1 MACADQSPGYDQ
13 PMRMEEKRPVY
24 ADKQCDVRTLE
35 PVQLADGEMPPDHQ
49 VAYTHRPLQ
58 RLRDL
63 PVVFDGD
70 LRQTTLRG

>member
-1 MACADQSPGYDQ
+1 
-13 PMRMEEKRPVY
+13 MRAEGRTRVY
-24 ADKQCDVRTLE
+24 TDELCDVRTLE

-49 VAYTHRPLQ
+49 VADTHHPLQ
-58 RLRDL
+58 CQQDL